1 MMHVSTITPV
11 QACAAVLAGSP
22 ALGRHYDDHRAGI
35 LLRVAT
41 LLSGLF
47 YAPAASRLV
56 ISDPNLI
63 EDTDGLWTR
72 LQVSQAIRRAHG
84 DEYGEGV
91 LISKNQT
98 GRRDKRSG
106 LVVPTG
112 ATTVIRADQWT
123 NYSPSIVAGTKPI
136 KKRGDAF
143 RSGIVQ
149 GMLRPALRDHLLVT
163 NAAGATVRATIPGAD
178 VAATFVPSHGAL
190 GDSVVIVTAYRLDP
204 AVTA

>member
-1 MMHVSTITPV
+1 MHVSTITPA

-22 ALGRHYDDHRAGI
+22 ALGRPFDDHRVGI
-35 LLRVAT
+35 LQRVTA

-47 YAPAASRLV
+47 YAPAAGRLV
-56 ISDPNLI
+56 IDDPNLI
-63 EDTDGLWTR
+63 DGSDGMWTR
-72 LQVSQAIRRAHG
+72 LAVSHAIRRAHG
-84 DEYGEGV
+84 DEYGEAVTVG
-91 LISKNQT
+91 KGT

-123 NYSPSIVAGTKPI
+123 TYSPSIVTGTKTI
-136 KKRGDAF
+136 VARGDAF

-149 GMLRPALRDHLLVT
+149 GMLRPALRDELLVT
-163 NAAGATVRATIPGAD
+163 NAAGATVRATIPGGD
-178 VAATFVPSHGAL
+178 VASTFIPKHGAL
-190 GDSVVIVTAYRLDP
+190 GDSVVLVTAYRLDP